1 MDLLKSRLYHA
12 SMAMYH
18 PPPMSRRSAWRG
30 ASHRMFFLFGLDPA
44 GNIIFRFREGRPGR
58 GGWFRCQ
65 HLHGAHVFPFHWAVG
80 QRLVALAPNRRAA
93 AAADVVAPSAPLE
106 PVVLAAPPT
115 PDVAGAVAD
124 LPPTTAPVA
133 DSATRSPDVNAT
145 TPEPTPL
152 AGAEQNV
159 FDFELPRGC
168 FVDPV
173 TNVLR
178 IDPRISLYRGFLRRL
193 RISNAATWAYKA
205 TYYLVWAFSLFLS
218 GCMYLRFKTT
228 VVGQRT
234 RERLTSLEDAV
245 RNVFDFELPRGC
257 FVDPVTNVLRI
268 DPRISLYRGFLRRL
282 RISNAA
288 TWAYKATY
296 YLVWAFSLFLSG
308 CMYLRFK
315 TTVVGQRTRERLTSL
330 EDAVRNAVARI
341 IPSGWS
347 FLTLEE
353 ELLDIGVPRSAVDV
367 AVKVYNALTAKLHEV
382 AVSLGYDH
390 TVAEKDFLQ
399 TTQAKLNAAKA
410 KSWEQ
415 RRMAYWS
422 IIAWLVTVF
431 VAVFALMM

>member
-245 RNVFDFELPRGC
+245 RN
-257 FVDPVTNVLRI
+257 
-268 DPRISLYRGFLRRL
+268 
-282 RISNAA
+282 
-288 TWAYKATY
+288 
-296 YLVWAFSLFLSG
+296 
-308 CMYLRFK
+308 
-315 TTVVGQRTRERLTSL
+315 
-330 EDAVRNAVARI
+330 AVARI